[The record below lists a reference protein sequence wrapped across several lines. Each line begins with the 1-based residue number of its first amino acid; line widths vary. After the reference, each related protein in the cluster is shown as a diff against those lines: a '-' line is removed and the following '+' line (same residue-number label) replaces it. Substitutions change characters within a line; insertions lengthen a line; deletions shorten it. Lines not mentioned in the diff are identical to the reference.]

1 MSWYHHEYKHKVQ
14 YCSKK
19 KKKVNKNKT
28 KHKSQLK
35 EKMNDENLE
44 TKAGLSVQMSCN
56 TSNLGKNVNNV
67 RFD

>member
-1 MSWYHHEYKHKVQ
+1 MISSRIQ
-14 YCSKK
+14 AQSSILLKK
-19 KKKVNKNKT
+19 EKKVNKKKT

-35 EKMNDENLE
+35 GKMNDENLE
-44 TKAGLSVQMSCN
+44 MKAGLSVQMSCN

>member
-1 MSWYHHEYKHKVQ
+1 MISSRIQAQSSILLEKE
-14 YCSKK
+14 